1 MDNTETMDMEQLHAR
16 LYESVTNTI
25 KGVRSGTIQLEPEM
39 CKGCDNLGRC
49 ELAYVDVLN
58 RAFSECNASCDVSC
72 SEIGGRRIVQMTYD
86 GEVFMQVDPITKDAI
101 QKCTDDMCNTVFYHR
116 VFGVEE

>member
-25 KGVRSGTIQLEPEM
+25 KEVRSGMTQLELDVCNG
-39 CKGCDNLGRC
+39 CKNLDKC

-58 RAFSECNASCDVSC
+58 RAFSECGVHCGVTC
-72 SEIGGRRIVQMTYD
+72 SELGGKRIVQMTYD

-116 VFGVEE
+116 LFGVEE